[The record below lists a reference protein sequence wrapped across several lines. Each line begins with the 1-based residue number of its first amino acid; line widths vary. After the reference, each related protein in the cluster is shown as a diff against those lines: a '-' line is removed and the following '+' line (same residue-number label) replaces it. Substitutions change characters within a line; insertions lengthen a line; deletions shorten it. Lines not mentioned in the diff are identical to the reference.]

1 MRELNKVTVGDN
13 YPLPNI
19 LDIMDK
25 LGGAVYFSVFD
36 LVSGFQ
42 QIPMAE
48 EDKWK
53 TAFSTPQGHYQ
64 FRRMP
69 EGLKNAPATFQRLI
83 NDVFRGLLNIEMLI
97 YLDDLITYA
106 KTLHEHEIRIR
117 NLFRRLR
124 EAKLV
129 LQADKVLF
137 LAKQVPFLGHIVSEK

>member
-69 EGLKNAPATFQRLI
+69 EGLKNAPATFQRLM
-83 NDVFRGLLNIEMLI
+83 NDIFRGLLNIEMLI

-129 LQADKVLF
+129 LQPDKVLF
-137 LAKQVPFLGHIVSEK
+137 LAK